1 MIQEKILSVIYSGL
15 NMVGTIWAVYSVIYM
30 TPESVY
36 ESLTIGGVTS
46 ADKGLIRQKKDTLY
60 GIALI
65 IVGFFGQTILTFVGT
80 PNWIYF
86 VLYLIG
92 TAILVYVTI
101 KVVDSIYCRYTTFCN
116 YLHFC
121 FAKNSKTLR

>member
-101 KVVDSIYCRYTTFCN
+101 KVVDSIYCRFIERYIKIKEHKVN
-116 YLHFC
+116 
-121 FAKNSKTLR
+121 NG

>member
-101 KVVDSIYCRYTTFCN
+101 KVVDSIYCRFIERYMKIKEHKVN
-116 YLHFC
+116 
-121 FAKNSKTLR
+121 NG

>member
-101 KVVDSIYCRYTTFCN
+101 KVVDSIYCGFIERYMKIKEHKVN
-116 YLHFC
+116 
-121 FAKNSKTLR
+121 NG

>member
-101 KVVDSIYCRYTTFCN
+101 KVVDSIYCRFIERYMKIKEHMITS
-116 YLHFC
+116 Y
-121 FAKNSKTLR
+121 

>member
-1 MIQEKILSVIYSGL
+1 MMQEKILSVIYSGL
-15 NMVGTIWAVYSVIYM
+15 NTVGTIWAVYSVIYM

-65 IVGFFGQTILTFVGT
+65 IAGFLGQTVLTFVGAS
-80 PNWIYF
+80 NWICF
-86 VLYLIG
+86 LLYLIG
-92 TAILVYVTI
+92 TAVLVYIAI
-101 KVVDSIYCRYTTFCN
+101 KSVNSIYSRFIERYKKIKER
-116 YLHFC
+116 
-121 FAKNSKTLR
+121 KNK

>member
-1 MIQEKILSVIYSGL
+1 MMQEKILSVIYSGL

-92 TAILVYVTI
+92 TAVLVYVTI
-101 KVVDSIYCRYTTFCN
+101 KVVDSIYCRFIERYMN
-116 YLHFC
+116 IKEH
-121 FAKNSKTLR
+121 KVNNG

>member
-1 MIQEKILSVIYSGL
+1 
-15 NMVGTIWAVYSVIYM
+15 MVGTIWAVYSVIYM

-101 KVVDSIYCRYTTFCN
+101 KVVDSISCRFIERYMKIKEHKVN
-116 YLHFC
+116 
-121 FAKNSKTLR
+121 NG